1 MAMLGCLEVL
11 LTAGEIILR
20 ILVIIFIP
28 IFLCGT
34 LRAVASGATDDPCV
48 LGLIIFYGF
57 LILVAGRRALG

>member
-1 MAMLGCLEVL
+1 MLGCLEVL

-20 ILVIIFIP
+20 IVVIIFIP

-34 LRAVASGATDDPCV
+34 LRAVAEGSTDDPCV
-48 LGLIIFYGF
+48 LGLIIFYGV